1 MNRSKLR
8 QLLDDHLN
16 ENELRDLCF
25 DLGID
30 YENLPPGAKKDK
42 ARELILAVENAGR
55 FPELFNWIKLHRP
68 AVNWDEVLG
77 TAVTD
82 PTQEIERL
90 IHEYD
95 HLRKQQK
102 AGVAGV
108 ATRHLDDII
117 IAMRDVALVLS
128 LPRTAIE
135 DGLRAF
141 SDGQR
146 MASLAYLHVN
156 PDERLLYPLLD
167 IEASPGSDRHRSNEE
182 YYALLAVERLVETAD
197 LDLRPKLKIKDTL
210 EPRQRIYKLSGAKIR
225 HGVIQN
231 ILQKLGDLN
240 W

>member
-1 MNRSKLR
+1 MNRGKLR
-8 QLLDDHLN
+8 QLLDDHFN

-42 ARELILAVENAGR
+42 ARELILAVEKAAR
-55 FPELFNWIKLHRP
+55 FPELFNWVKSHRP
-68 AVNWDEVLG
+68 AAAWDEVLG

-82 PTQEIERL
+82 PTQELERL
-90 IHEYD
+90 IQAYD
-95 HLRKQQK
+95 QLRSQQQAGD
-102 AGVAGV
+102 AGVE
-108 ATRHLDDII
+108 TRHLDDVIM
-117 IAMRDVALVLS
+117 AMRDVALILS
-128 LPRTAIE
+128 LPREAVE
-135 DGLRAF
+135 SGLHEF

-146 MASLAYLHVN
+146 MASLAYLYVN

-167 IEASPGSDRHRSNEE
+167 IQAAPGSDRHRSNEE

-210 EPRQRIYKLSGAKIR
+210 KPRQHIYKLSGAKIR
-225 HGVIQN
+225 HGVIEN
-231 ILQKLGDLN
+231 ILQKLGDLT